1 MNSTAVQFALS
12 FHFLLI
18 KLNPIMTHALALWIC
33 INLLTNITAFFS
45 SFLAALCDICM
56 PRMPK
61 NIGIICRAL
70 QFDGCYPN
78 AELGNNQ
85 G

>member
-1 MNSTAVQFALS
+1 MNSAAVQFALS
-12 FHFLLI
+12 FHSFLI

-33 INLLTNITAFFS
+33 KNLLTNITAFF
-45 SFLAALCDICM
+45 FLAALCDICM

-70 QFDGCYPN
+70 QFDGYYPN